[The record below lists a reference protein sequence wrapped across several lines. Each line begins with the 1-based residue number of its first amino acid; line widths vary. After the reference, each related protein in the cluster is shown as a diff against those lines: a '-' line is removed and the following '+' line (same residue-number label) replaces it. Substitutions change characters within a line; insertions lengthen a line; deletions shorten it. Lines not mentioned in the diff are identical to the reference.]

1 MMKFVVWILAKDKA
15 LAEKWYR
22 LFSREHFDVVVLPDL
37 QGLDGA
43 SQYAWGILFAEISTD
58 CLPTAKCMS
67 PLISGRKNLSCIV
80 FSRPEKTTNSIISE
94 FLESG
99 ADDFITSDIDERIL
113 LSKTKAHIR
122 RLLPSINLAKTVVV
136 SRNGT
141 IEIDR
146 TKRTVVLNR
155 KAGAEKTLDNL
166 TPKEFEIF
174 YMLLGSEEAVVSREN
189 LMEEIWKD
197 KAGKVN
203 TETIDKHVETLR
215 HKLGTYGKNIRTVYG
230 SGYTYKAE

>member
-22 LFSREHFDVVVLPDL
+22 LFTREHFEVSLLPDL
-37 QGLDGA
+37 GSLDGA
-43 SQYAWGILFAEISTD
+43 AQYSWGILFAEIAQD
-58 CLPTAKCMS
+58 CLPSAKGMGA
-67 PLISGRKNLSCIV
+67 LAAGRKNLSFIV
-80 FSRPEKTTNSIISE
+80 FSRPEKTTNSLISE
-94 FLESG
+94 FLEGG
-99 ADDFITSDIDERIL
+99 ADDFITSDIDEKIL

-122 RLLPSINLAKTVVV
+122 RLLPSLNLAKTVVT
-136 SRNGT
+136 SRNGA

-146 TKRTVVLNR
+146 TRRTVVLNK

-174 YMLLGSEEAVVSREN
+174 YMLLGSEEAVVSRET
-189 LMEEIWKD
+189 LMEEIWKE

-215 HKLGTYGKNIRTVYG
+215 HKLGSFGKNIRTVYG
-230 SGYTYKAE
+230 AGYTYKAE